1 MELAGLRIIT
11 IQSVSMRRRDDKRH
25 NFVIGGPRDGY
36 INVPPRYLQAAL
48 VYIHII
54 HNIPYAESRFSDWK
68 ERILRAWP
76 KVLLYRPGL
85 GPVEN
90 QDSTCGLVVI
100 QALDG
105 TIGTDRRPMGE
116 DGAALSG

>member
-85 GPVEN
+85 ALQLPFLKISESMGN
-90 QDSTCGLVVI
+90 HDSKIV
-100 QALDG
+100 
-105 TIGTDRRPMGE
+105 
-116 DGAALSG
+116 GACSVD